1 MPTARGA
8 RPDGSNLDTGF
19 STRGPAAGVGAR
31 RPGLI
36 VAPLPAGPP
45 IPTEPVTSVAEAV
58 APMAAIGAALPA
70 SDGLAEATA
79 LASRLLTAV

>member
-1 MPTARGA
+1 M
-8 RPDGSNLDTGF
+8 
-19 STRGPAAGVGAR
+19 
-31 RPGLI
+31 
-36 VAPLPAGPP
+36 APLPAGPP

-58 APMAAIGAALPA
+58 ARMAAIGAAPPA

>member
-1 MPTARGA
+1 VPTARGA

-45 IPTEPVTSVAEAV
+45 IPTARSRRWPRRVAR
-58 APMAAIGAALPA
+58 MAAVGAALPA